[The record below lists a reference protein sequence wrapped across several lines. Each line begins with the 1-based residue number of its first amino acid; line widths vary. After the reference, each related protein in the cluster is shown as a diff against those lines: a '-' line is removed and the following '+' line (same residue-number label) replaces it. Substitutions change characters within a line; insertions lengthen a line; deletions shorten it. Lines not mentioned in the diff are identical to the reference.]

1 MYKIRWDIPQWDFP
15 RGGNMQNIVKQYD
28 AKVDSKKRITL
39 RDAKYDYYSVTTY
52 DDGSVSLE
60 PKVLM
65 SKNSVTMKEAYDAF
79 LKLRENARKNGTM
92 GMTLDE
98 INKIIYEQ

>member
-1 MYKIRWDIPQWDFP
+1 
-15 RGGNMQNIVKQYD
+15 MQTIVKQYD

-60 PKVLM
+60 PKMLV
-65 SKNSVTMKEAYDAF
+65 SNKTISTEQI
-79 LKLRENARKNGTM
+79 LKTVEMIRKQAIENGTAN
-92 GMTLDE
+92 MTLDD
-98 INKIIYEQ
+98 INRIIYEE

>member
-1 MYKIRWDIPQWDFP
+1 
-15 RGGNMQNIVKQYD
+15 MQTIVKQYD

-60 PKVLM
+60 PKMLV
-65 SKNSVTMKEAYDAF
+65 SNKTISTEQI
-79 LKLRENARKNGTM
+79 LKTVEVIRKQAIENGTAN
-92 GMTLDE
+92 MTLDD
-98 INKIIYEQ
+98 INRIIYEE

>member
-1 MYKIRWDIPQWDFP
+1 
-15 RGGNMQNIVKQYD
+15 MQTIVKQYD

-60 PKVLM
+60 PKMLV
-65 SKNSVTMKEAYDAF
+65 SNKTISTEHI
-79 LKLRENARKNGTM
+79 LKTVEMIRKQAIENGTAN
-92 GMTLDE
+92 MTLDD
-98 INKIIYEQ
+98 INRIIYEE

>member
-1 MYKIRWDIPQWDFP
+1 
-15 RGGNMQNIVKQYD
+15 MQTIVKQYD

-60 PKVLM
+60 PKILV
-65 SKNSVTMKEAYDAF
+65 SNKTISTEQI
-79 LKLRENARKNGTM
+79 LKTVEMIRKQAIENGTAN
-92 GMTLDE
+92 MTLDD
-98 INKIIYEQ
+98 INRIIYEE

>member
-65 SKNSVTMKEAYDAF
+65 SSKTVSKEQV
-79 LKLRENARKNGTM
+79 LKAVAAIREQAIKNGTAN
-92 GMTLDE
+92 MTLED
-98 INKIIYEQ
+98 INEIIYG

>member
-1 MYKIRWDIPQWDFP
+1 
-15 RGGNMQNIVKQYD
+15 MQTVVKKYD

-60 PKVLM
+60 PKILI
-65 SKNSVTMKEAYDAF
+65 SKDDYIMGKAYDAF
-79 LKLRENARKNGTM
+79 LKLRDNAKENGTI

-98 INKIIYEQ
+98 INKIIYEK

>member
-1 MYKIRWDIPQWDFP
+1 
-15 RGGNMQNIVKQYD
+15 MQTIVKQYD

-39 RDAKYDYYSVTTY
+39 RDAKYEYYSVTTY

-65 SKNSVTMKEAYDAF
+65 PKESITREEAYAAF
-79 LKLRENARKNGTM
+79 LKLRENAKKNGTM
-92 GMTLDE
+92 GMTLEE
-98 INKIIYEQ
+98 INEIIYEK

>member
-1 MYKIRWDIPQWDFP
+1 
-15 RGGNMQNIVKQYD
+15 MQTIIKQYD

-60 PKVLM
+60 PKMLV
-65 SKNSVTMKEAYDAF
+65 SNKTISTEQI
-79 LKLRENARKNGTM
+79 LKTVEVIRKQAIENGTAN
-92 GMTLDE
+92 MTLDD
-98 INKIIYEQ
+98 INRIIYEE

>member
-1 MYKIRWDIPQWDFP
+1 
-15 RGGNMQNIVKQYD
+15 MQTIVKQYD

-39 RDAKYDYYSVTTY
+39 RDAKYEYYSVTTY

-65 SKNSVTMKEAYDAF
+65 PNNRITKEQI
-79 LKLRENARKNGTM
+79 LKTVAAIRKQAIENGTAD
-92 GMTLDE
+92 MTLEE
-98 INKIIYEQ
+98 INEIIYEK

>member
-1 MYKIRWDIPQWDFP
+1 
-15 RGGNMQNIVKQYD
+15 MQTIVKQYD

-60 PKVLM
+60 PKMLV
-65 SKNSVTMKEAYDAF
+65 SNKTISTEQI
-79 LKLRENARKNGTM
+79 LKTVEMIRKQAIENDTAN
-92 GMTLDE
+92 MTLDD
-98 INKIIYEQ
+98 INRIIYEE

>member
-1 MYKIRWDIPQWDFP
+1 MTIVGYTTVGEI
-15 RGGNMQNIVKQYD
+15 MQIVVKKYD

-60 PKVLM
+60 PKILM
-65 SKNSVTMKEAYDAF
+65 SLKEDVNMNKAYAAF
-79 LKLRENARKNGTM
+79 LKLRENAKNNGTM

-98 INKIIYEQ
+98 INKIIYEK

>member
-1 MYKIRWDIPQWDFP
+1 
-15 RGGNMQNIVKQYD
+15 MQTIVKQYD

-60 PKVLM
+60 PKMLV
-65 SKNSVTMKEAYDAF
+65 SNKNLTMNDAYEAF
-79 LKLRENARKNGTM
+79 LKLRENARRNGTM

>member
-1 MYKIRWDIPQWDFP
+1 
-15 RGGNMQNIVKQYD
+15 MQTIVKQYD

-60 PKVLM
+60 PKMLV
-65 SKNSVTMKEAYDAF
+65 SNKTISTEHI
-79 LKLRENARKNGTM
+79 LKTVEMIRKQAIKNGTAN
-92 GMTLDE
+92 MTLDD
-98 INKIIYEQ
+98 INRIIYEE

>member
-1 MYKIRWDIPQWDFP
+1 
-15 RGGNMQNIVKQYD
+15 MQTIVKQYD

-60 PKVLM
+60 PKMLVS
-65 SKNSVTMKEAYDAF
+65 SKTISTEQI
-79 LKLRENARKNGTM
+79 LKTVEMIRKQAIENGTTN
-92 GMTLDE
+92 MTLDD
-98 INKIIYEQ
+98 INRIIYEE

>member
-1 MYKIRWDIPQWDFP
+1 
-15 RGGNMQNIVKQYD
+15 MQTIVKQYD

-60 PKVLM
+60 PKMLVSNKSL
-65 SKNSVTMKEAYDAF
+65 TMNDAYEAF
-79 LKLRENARKNGTM
+79 LKLRENAKANGTM

>member
-1 MYKIRWDIPQWDFP
+1 
-15 RGGNMQNIVKQYD
+15 MQTIVKQYD

-60 PKVLM
+60 PKMLV
-65 SKNSVTMKEAYDAF
+65 S
-79 LKLRENARKNGTM
+79 
-92 GMTLDE
+92 
-98 INKIIYEQ
+98 NKTIST